1 MKEDLK
7 QQLEQF
13 AMKMIVAM
21 ESGTDFAAREI
32 PLLVQEWLQW
42 QIISNSI
49 LGVTAIF
56 IAALAYRCCA
66 VWLPNFAKADQ
77 SSKPYYSPK
86 EVETNYIA
94 NRMVGKMVGS
104 LFAIVIGLGFAV
116 TPLFA
121 AAKAILAPR
130 VVILEWLRGMI

>member
-1 MKEDLK
+1 MEENLK

-13 AMKMIVAM
+13 ALKMIAAM
-21 ESGTDFAAREI
+21 ESGADFAAREI

-42 QIISNSI
+42 QVISNSI
-49 LGVTAIF
+49 LGVTTIF
-56 IAALAYRCCA
+56 IAALVYRSCA
-66 VWLPNFAKADQ
+66 VWLPNFTKAEQ
-77 SSKPYYSPK
+77 SSKSYYSPK

-94 NRMVGKMVGS
+94 NRMAGKMLGS
-104 LFAIVIGLGFAV
+104 LFAIMIGLVFGGTFLV
-116 TPLFA
+116 A